1 MITSPPI
8 YQWPNSFRLRRP
20 SYPHRGPS
28 SSQKGQVTR
37 IEVPLRNASRA
48 VRAMATRRV
57 LSRQRRAGLLPDFSF
72 KVRAAHLRQ
81 RCGSLTLHMRP
92 KGPICWLL
100 VHCMH
105 GDGWWQ
111 SFGPLSTPTRCTASQ
126 RHSLGLGCTAKP
138 LWTGSPSHGSKD
150 RWHGRRFISCMQPAG
165 RESFC
170 AASVVCWCKMRA
182 RTHLMSDWQPVCI
195 ARVVRIPLKRVS
207 QELF

>member
-1 MITSPPI
+1 MVTSPPI

-20 SYPHRGPS
+20 SYLTRGPS
-28 SSQKGQVTR
+28 SSQKGPVFSL
-37 IEVPLRNASRA
+37 EVPLRNASRA

-111 SFGPLSTPTRCTASQ
+111 SFGPLSTPTRCSHRSVTLWGLAARQSRSGPIFHHMVQRAGGMAAASSHACSQ
-126 RHSLGLGCTAKP
+126 RV
-138 LWTGSPSHGSKD
+138 GS
-150 RWHGRRFISCMQPAG
+150 RFVLLRSCVG
-165 RESFC
+165 
-170 AASVVCWCKMRA
+170 A
-182 RTHLMSDWQPVCI
+182 R
-195 ARVVRIPLKRVS
+195 
-207 QELF
+207 